1 MYPMD
6 RLRVEWS
13 GSNTTGLGLSTFY
26 FAGASGDPTAIY
38 DFFNA
43 IKGAFAANIAW
54 NIPNNGDVIDS
65 ETGDLVGAWTGT
77 GGGLVTSTGSGVFTR
92 GAGARV
98 VWNTAGIF
106 RGRRVRGS
114 TFLTGLYGGAY
125 DGNGN
130 VGSAALSNFTTAATA
145 LLAATSPNLGIWSRP
160 NDGTPGEFNTITSST
175 VPVSTSWLRSRRT

>member
-38 DFFNA
+38 NFFNA